1 MEFQKM
7 ERLNYDPRQIVSQII
22 QQNKNKAFKHQLVE
36 GMDKIINL
44 LEFEEDCEGLK
55 EEIIEAG
62 EEKGNEL
69 AIIAQTPSNST
80 SLNKRN
86 LPEINMIM
94 DVDDENS
101 NKILKTQ
108 LEREMMM

>member
-1 MEFQKM
+1 MEFHKM
-7 ERLNYDPRQIVSQII
+7 EMLNYDPMKIISQIR
-22 QQNKNKAFKHQLVE
+22 QQNKNKSFEHQLVE

-69 AIIAQTPSNST
+69 AIIVQTPSNYT
-80 SLNKRN
+80 SVNKRG
-86 LPEINMIM
+86 L
-94 DVDDENS
+94 
-101 NKILKTQ
+101 
-108 LEREMMM
+108 